1 MTGLLQDGIHVISR
15 PYLCSEHYTRSG
27 IEINMGIAACAQ
39 MYVRLRLLLDFL
51 TNNNDAMHISINSGD
66 GEGNTYSGQ

>member
-1 MTGLLQDGIHVISR
+1 
-15 PYLCSEHYTRSG
+15 
-27 IEINMGIAACAQ
+27 
-39 MYVRLRLLLDFL
+39 LLDFL